1 MSDLLDHGADLWLDT
16 CPFCDAPPGDP
27 CIIPGSKVGRPPHKC
42 RLVAEINR
50 LRAHVTRLQTLNTEL
65 TLDNRA
71 LRRVPKG
78 SGMAPF
84 IGKGRPIK
92 PIEQVTF
99 RDPITGGERTHMHHP
114 PKLSLRFI
122 REMAGKYV
130 THSSISGPRESALYG
145 FVRFLENAFPR

>member
-16 CPFCDAPPGDP
+16 CPFCDVPPGDP
-27 CIIPGSKVGRPPHKC
+27 CIIPGSNVGRPPHKC

-71 LRRVPKG
+71 
-78 SGMAPF
+78 
-84 IGKGRPIK
+84 
-92 PIEQVTF
+92 
-99 RDPITGGERTHMHHP
+99 ITGGERTHMHHP